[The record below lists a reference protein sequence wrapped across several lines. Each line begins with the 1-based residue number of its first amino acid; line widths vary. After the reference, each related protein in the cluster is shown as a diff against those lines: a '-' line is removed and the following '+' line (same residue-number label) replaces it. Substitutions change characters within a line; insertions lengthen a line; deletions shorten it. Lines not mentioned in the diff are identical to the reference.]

1 MNAITILKKM
11 ALSPVSRHSGFQR
24 SRHWLAFSLPLLL
37 TASMLTPTVRAAE
50 PADWGKL
57 SQGQVVVKQ
66 KKPVSADAPPAVEA
80 KILLQVPVEKAWPVV
95 ANPVKLARNERKV
108 KSVKVIS
115 KTGNKQNVDFVVSM
129 TPLLPSFH
137 YVLLQELSPPS
148 LLQFHRIS
156 GSFKDFVGSWRLTPA
171 ESGKKSILTYTL
183 QLDPG
188 PLVPRSLLLGAIKSD
203 LPNLMKN
210 TRAAI
215 ENVAP

>member
-1 MNAITILKKM
+1 MNATIVLEKM
-11 ALSPVSRHSGFQR
+11 TSLRVSQHSSFQH
-24 SRHWLAFSLPLLL
+24 SRRLLAFSLPFIMAATLLSPQ
-37 TASMLTPTVRAAE
+37 AKAAD
-50 PADWGKL
+50 PADWGQL
-57 SQGQVVVKQ
+57 SQGKVVVKQ
-66 KKPVSADAPPAVEA
+66 KKTASEGVPAVEA
-80 KILLQVPVEKAWPVV
+80 KILLQVPVDKAWQVV
-95 ANPVKLARNERKV
+95 ASPVKLARNERKV
-108 KSVKVIS
+108 KSVKVLS

-129 TPLLPSFH
+129 TPLLPTFH
-137 YVLLQELSPPS
+137 YVLLQELSPPN
-148 LLQFHRIS
+148 LLQFHRVS
-156 GSFKDFVGSWRLTPA
+156 GSFKDIIGSWRLTPT

>member
-1 MNAITILKKM
+1 MTVLNVVKN
-11 ALSPVSRHSGFQR
+11 LSPSIPRLSSRL
-24 SRHWLAFSLPLLL
+24 LAL
-37 TASMLTPTVRAAE
+37 SMLTMMSVALAPHALAGD

-66 KKPVSADAPPAVEA
+66 KATASKEVPSVEA
-80 KILLQVPVEKAWPVV
+80 KILLQVPVEKAWPIVI
-95 ANPVKLARNERKV
+95 NPVKLARNENKV
-108 KSVKVIS
+108 KKVQVLS
-115 KTGNKQNVDFVVSM
+115 KSGNKQNVDFVVSM
-129 TPLLPSFH
+129 TPLLPNFH
-137 YVLLQELSPPS
+137 YVLLQELSPPN

-156 GSFKDFVGSWRLTPA
+156 GSFKDIVGSWRLTPA

-203 LPNLMKN
+203 LPNLMRN

-215 ENVAP
+215 ENVSP